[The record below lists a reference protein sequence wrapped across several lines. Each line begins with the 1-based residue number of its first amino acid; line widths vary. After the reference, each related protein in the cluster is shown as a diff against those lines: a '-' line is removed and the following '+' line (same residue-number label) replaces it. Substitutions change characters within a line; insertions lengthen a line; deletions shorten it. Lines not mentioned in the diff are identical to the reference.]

1 MNETITPTM
10 STTTTPAVERAFDK
24 LADGAAS
31 VPQAVERAAVRA
43 TEAARLGTH
52 KLQESTQQVKAQFNQ
67 VTDSAI
73 AYVKEE
79 PVRAMLMAAAAGAA
93 LMALASLLGRRHH

>member
-1 MNETITPTM
+1 MNETVTPTL
-10 STTTTPAVERAFDK
+10 STVTPAVDRAIDK

-31 VPQAVERAAVRA
+31 VPLAVERAAGRA
-43 TEAARLGTH
+43 TEAARLGTQ
-52 KLQESTQQVKAQFNQ
+52 KLHEGTQQVKAQLNH

-79 PVRAMLMAAAAGAA
+79 PVRALLIAAATGAA
-93 LMALASLLGRRHH
+93 LMALAGLLSRSRY